1 MRIAPPRSLPVL
13 ILVAAAALLLPPRP
27 GHAVPAFPGKQGYQ
41 GPREGF
47 STARLRPDFA
57 ALPERGERIAIQAQ
71 GVYRTLAVRVAFSD
85 TPVDSS
91 DAYYNRILL
100 FLNQYWNQNTDGSV
114 TIQPDLWPT
123 VYTLPHPMAYYGDD
137 AEYQERLVYLVRDLV
152 AQADSAVDFRPYQSL
167 VIFHAGQGQEA
178 DVRDDS
184 RDQIWSA
191 FVTPEDFQTIL
202 PDSTGAAGIPT
213 NDLVG
218 GTPLRIKEAV
228 VLPESESQDGYEFG
242 MLGVTA
248 HEYGHQLGL
257 PDLYDTTPDE
267 GGYNQGLGPW
277 DIMAQGVW
285 NANGY
290 VPAGPSARSRMF
302 FLGTLVPVRVA
313 RDATVT
319 LAHLTRPVGFNP
331 RAVLIPITQSEYYL
345 IENRDQDSNWN
356 GKFDFDDANANGSFD
371 FYTDSYAGAEFDFF
385 LPGSG
390 TGSGVVIYHVD
401 EAKIAATLKANT
413 VEGDTERK
421 GIDVVEADGIED
433 LDEPPNAF
441 NGGSPDDVYRRF
453 RKDRF
458 TPDTTPSTE
467 AYGRVRTGIW
477 VTGISPP
484 DTTLQADSLMTFHVA
499 FDRNR
504 TGWPVTLN
512 ARVRSIPALA
522 ADLDGNGV
530 LELIVPAQRI
540 NNPGEIYVLE
550 PDGSDYLTPDPN
562 PAAPTPF
569 ATPTVMGAFGTPVAT
584 SIVSSPCV
592 GDIDGDGSN
601 ELVFAAQNGA
611 IFAYRANGTE
621 VRDGDGNASTLG
633 VLVPGCT
640 PGTANCGG
648 RGQPVLVD
656 LDGDGAKEIVYGWSQ
671 GFLGTSSLKAVR
683 ITPTG
688 VQVRPIP
695 MGGSTESPPAAADL
709 DGDGLPEVIVSNIS
723 RGPGVFGDSFPNGLS
738 IANWEIF
745 SAPPSGLPPEYRIET
760 LPGPPGAP
768 VMADLDRDGK
778 PEVIVAD
785 STGWIH
791 AYSISLG
798 AHIPGDAPVVYTDV
812 RELPGWPVRGLPAR
826 GAVPE
831 VSIGDLEGDG
841 HPEVFYMG
849 SDARVTAV
857 HYSGSNRSGYPLA
870 TAQPLAAQ
878 DTAGVWPPLVADV
891 DGDGR
896 RDVIPVV
903 PDGRRPAYRPD
914 GTAIASF
921 VELGSTAAGPP
932 PMLTDLDGDGN
943 AEWVEAFDQATQ
955 ALITVRS
962 TPLPVPASAVAWP
975 QYRFGPTRDGLF
987 PAGPAP
993 SDGTPIL
1000 SQVYGYP
1007 NPSHGGSTTIHYRL
1021 GAPARAVRVRI
1032 LDPAGSTV
1040 AELPTAP
1047 ANWAGSSEHG
1057 VVWTHAGVASGVYLC
1072 RVEAETDRGTEV
1084 RFAKLAILR

>member
-1 MRIAPPRSLPVL
+1 VRIAPPRSLPVL
-13 ILVAAAALLLPPRP
+13 FLAAAAILLLPRSV
-27 GHAVPAFPGKQGYQ
+27 HAVPAFPGKQGYQ

-71 GVYRTLAVRVAFSD
+71 GLYRTLAVRVAFSD
-85 TPVDSS
+85 TPIDSS
-91 DAYYNRILL
+91 DAYYNRILF
-100 FLNQYWNQNTDGSV
+100 FLNQYWNQNTDGLV
-114 TIQPDLWPT
+114 TIQSDLWPT
-123 VYTLPHPMAYYGDD
+123 VYTLPHPMSYYGDD
-137 AEYQERLVYLVRDLV
+137 ALYQERLVYLVRDLV

-184 RDQIWSA
+184 RDQVWSA

-202 PDSTGAAGIPT
+202 PDPTGAAGIPT

-257 PDLYDTTPDE
+257 PDLYDTTPDQ
-267 GGYNQGLGPW
+267 GGYNQGLGYW

-285 NANGY
+285 AANGY
-290 VPAGPSARSRMF
+290 VPAGPSAWSRV
-302 FLGTLVPVRVA
+302 FLGTLTPQRVA
-313 RDATVT
+313 SDATVT

-356 GKFDFDDANANGSFD
+356 GRFDFDDANGNNNLD
-371 FYTDSYAGAEFDFF
+371 FYTDSYAGAEFDYF
-385 LPGSG
+385 LPGYG
-390 TGSGVVIYHVD
+390 TGSGVIIYHVD

-421 GIDVVEADGIED
+421 GVDVVEADGIED
-433 LDEPPNAF
+433 LDEAPNAF

-453 RKDRF
+453 WKDRF

-467 AYGRVRTGIW
+467 AYGRVRTGIS

-484 DTTLQADSLMTFHVA
+484 DTTRGADSLMTFHVA

-504 TGWPVTLN
+504 SGWPVTLN
-512 ARVRSIPALA
+512 GRVRSIPPLA

-530 LELIVPAQRI
+530 IELIVPVQRL
-540 NNPGEIYVLE
+540 NNAGEIYVLE

-562 PAAPTPF
+562 PTAPTPF
-569 ATPTVMGAFGTPVAT
+569 ATPSVVGVSGSPVAA

-601 ELVFAAQNGA
+601 ELVFASLNGA
-611 IFAYRANGTE
+611 IFAYHANGTE
-621 VRDGDGNASTLG
+621 VRDGDGNASTIG
-633 VLVPGCT
+633 VLVPGCA
-640 PGTANCGG
+640 PGTSSCGG
-648 RGQPVLVD
+648 RGQPILVD
-656 LDGDGAKEIVYGWSQ
+656 LDGDGAKEIVFGWTA
-671 GFLGTSSLKAVR
+671 GPRETSPLSAVK

-688 VQVRPIP
+688 VQIRTLR
-695 MGGSTESPPAAADL
+695 MGGSTELPPAAADL
-709 DGDGLPEVIVSNIS
+709 DGDGLPEVIVSNIA
-723 RGPGVFGDSFPNGLS
+723 RGPGAFDEFYPSGLS
-738 IANWEIF
+738 IANWEVF
-745 SAPPSGLPPEYRIET
+745 SSLSTSLPGAFRIET
-760 LPGPPGAP
+760 LPGPPAAP

-785 STGWIH
+785 STGLIH

-798 AHIPGDAPVVYTDV
+798 AHVPGDTPVVYTGV
-812 RELPGWPVRGLPAR
+812 QELPGWPVRGLPAH
-826 GAVPE
+826 GMVPE
-831 VSIGDLEGDG
+831 VSMGDLEGDG
-841 HPEVFYMG
+841 HPEVFHMG

-870 TAQPLAAQ
+870 TAQPFAAQ
-878 DTAGVWPPLVADV
+878 DTTGVWPPLVADV

-943 AEWVEAFDQATQ
+943 AEWVEAFDQGAQ

-962 TPLPVPASAVAWP
+962 TPLPVPASAVVWG
-975 QYRFGPTRDGLF
+975 QYRFGPTRDGFF

-1021 GAPARAVRVRI
+1021 GASARAVRVRI
-1032 LDPAGSTV
+1032 LDPAGGTV
-1040 AELPTAP
+1040 AELPTQP
-1047 ANWAGSSEHG
+1047 VDWEGSSEHG
-1057 VVWTHAGVASGVYLC
+1057 VVWTHVGVASGVYLC
-1072 RVEAETDRGTEV
+1072 RVEAETGRGTEV